1 MNASERGDIERG
13 DIARGGIARADIDS
27 PESDEALAVQRGLL
41 RVHERIQAAA
51 ERHGRASADVRLLAV
66 SKRQSPAK
74 IRAAYAAGQR
84 DFGENYAQELVGKQA
99 LLDELPGLRFHMIG
113 HVQRNKC
120 AALAGLVSAVH
131 SVDSVRLARELGRR
145 AALAPVPTSR
155 QLLGGS
161 ELAVFIEVNL
171 SAEPQKAG
179 CSPAELRELVAA
191 IAEERALCLRG
202 LMAIPEGEGD
212 ADASRRAFTA
222 LAELRERHGGSAIL
236 PELSMGMSRDLEV
249 AVECG
254 SSWVRVGTD
263 IFGARV

>member
-1 MNASERGDIERG
+1 MSSTENA
-13 DIARGGIARADIDS
+13 AD
-27 PESDEALAVQRGLL
+27 DEWEQVQRGLA
-41 RVHERIQAAA
+41 RVQERIRVAA
-51 ERHGRASADVRLLAV
+51 EQHGRALGDIRLLAV
-66 SKRQSPAK
+66 SKRQSERK

-84 DFGENYAQELVGKQA
+84 DFGENYAQELVGKSA
-99 LLDELPGLRFHMIG
+99 LLRELPGLRFHMIG
-113 HVQRNKC
+113 HLQRNKC
-120 AALAGLVSAVH
+120 ASLAGLVSAVH

-145 AALAPVPTSR
+145 AALAPVPTAQ
-155 QLLGGS
+155 QLLPGP

-179 CSPAELRELVAA
+179 CAPTELPELIAA
-191 IAEERALCLRG
+191 IGAEPALGLRG
-202 LMAIPEGEGD
+202 LMAIPEGDGE
-212 ADASRRAFTA
+212 AEASRRAFHA
-222 LAELRERHGGSAIL
+222 LAELRARHGGTAIL

>member
-1 MNASERGDIERG
+1 MVSNSGSERATNDERVAVQQALERVRERIRRAAEGCGRAPGDI
-13 DIARGGIARADIDS
+13 
-27 PESDEALAVQRGLL
+27 
-41 RVHERIQAAA
+41 
-51 ERHGRASADVRLLAV
+51 RLLAV
-66 SKRQSPAK
+66 SKRQSADK

-84 DFGENYAQELVGKQA
+84 DFGENYVQELVGKRQ
-99 LLDELPGLRFHMIG
+99 LESELPGLRFHMIG

-131 SVDSVRLARELGRR
+131 SVDSLRLVRELGRR
-145 AALAPVPTSR
+145 AALAPVPTPQ
-155 QLLGGS
+155 QLLPGP

-179 CSPAELRELVAA
+179 CAPSELPALIAAVGAEPALR
-191 IAEERALCLRG
+191 LRG
-202 LMAIPEGEGD
+202 LMVIPAGEGEVG
-212 ADASRRAFTA
+212 ASREAFSA
-222 LAELRERHGGSAIL
+222 LAELRERHGGAGVL

-254 SSWVRVGTD
+254 SAWVRVGTD

>member
-1 MNASERGDIERG
+1 VSDVAV
-13 DIARGGIARADIDS
+13 DS
-27 PESDEALAVQRGLL
+27 GEWQAVQRGLAQV
-41 RVHERIQAAA
+41 RERIQVAAQ
-51 ERHGRASADVRLLAV
+51 RCGRDPSEVRLLAV
-66 SKRQSPAK
+66 SKRQSEQK
-74 IRAAYAAGQR
+74 IAAAYAAGQR
-84 DFGENYAQELVGKQA
+84 DFGENYAQELSSKHE
-99 LLDELPGLRFHMIG
+99 LITRLPGLRFHMIG

-145 AALAPVPTSR
+145 AAQAPVPVEQR
-155 QLLGGS
+155 LLAAG
-161 ELAVFIEVNL
+161 ELAVFVEVNL

-179 CSPAELRELVAA
+179 CAPADLPPLLDA
-191 IAEERALCLRG
+191 IAGEPALALRG

-212 ADASRRAFTA
+212 SEPSRRAFIA
-222 LAELRERHGGSAIL
+222 LAELRERHGGVARL

-263 IFGARV
+263 IFGARI

>member
-1 MNASERGDIERG
+1 MSTVDGP
-13 DIARGGIARADIDS
+13 S
-27 PESDEALAVQRGLL
+27 SDEWRAVQSGLASV
-41 RVHERIQAAA
+41 RERIRAAA
-51 ERHGRASADVRLLAV
+51 ERHGRAVDDIRLLAV
-66 SKRQSPAK
+66 SKRQSEQK

-84 DFGENYAQELVGKQA
+84 DFGENYAQELLGKQA
-99 LLDELPGLRFHMIG
+99 LLAELPALRFHMIG
-113 HVQRNKC
+113 HLQRNKC
-120 AALAGLVSAVH
+120 AALAGRVSAVH

-145 AALAPVPTSR
+145 AALAPVPTAQ
-155 QLLGGS
+155 QLSPGP

-179 CSPAELRELVAA
+179 CAPTELPELIAVIAAEPALR
-191 IAEERALCLRG
+191 LRG

-212 ADASRRAFTA
+212 PEASRRAFTA
-222 LAELRERHGGSAIL
+222 LAELRERQGGTAIL

>member
-1 MNASERGDIERG
+1 MSL
-13 DIARGGIARADIDS
+13 
-27 PESDEALAVQRGLL
+27 DEAASAVQEALG
-41 RVHERIQAAA
+41 RVNERIRAAA
-51 ERHGRASADVRLLAV
+51 ERCGRAPSDIRLLAV
-66 SKRQSPAK
+66 SKRQSEEK
-74 IRAAYAAGQR
+74 IVAAYAAGQR
-84 DFGENYAQELVGKQA
+84 DFGENYAQELARKSA
-99 LLDELPGLRFHMIG
+99 LLAKLPGLRFHMIG

-120 AALAGLVSAVH
+120 AALAGVVSAVH

-145 AALAPVPTSR
+145 AALAPVPAAQR
-155 QLLGGS
+155 LLTGP

-179 CSPAELRELVAA
+179 CRPTELPELLDAVATEPALA
-191 IAEERALCLRG
+191 LRG

-212 ADASRRAFTA
+212 PEASRRAFHM
-222 LAELRERHGGSAIL
+222 LAELRERHGGLARL

-254 SSWVRVGTD
+254 SAWVRVGTD

>member
-1 MNASERGDIERG
+1 MR
-13 DIARGGIARADIDS
+13 
-27 PESDEALAVQRGLL
+27 RGLA
-41 RVHERIQAAA
+41 RVRERIRAAA
-51 ERHGRASADVRLLAV
+51 EQHGRSPDDVRLLAV
-66 SKRQSPAK
+66 SKRQSEQK

-84 DFGENYAQELVGKQA
+84 DFGENYAQELLAKHA
-99 LLDELPGLRFHMIG
+99 LLGELPDLRFHMIG
-113 HVQRNKC
+113 HLQRNKC
-120 AALAGLVSAVH
+120 AALAGRVSAVH

-145 AALAPVPTSR
+145 AQLAPVPTAQ
-155 QLLGGS
+155 QLLPGP

-179 CSPAELRELVAA
+179 CTPTELPELIAAVSAEPALR
-191 IAEERALCLRG
+191 LRG
-202 LMAIPEGEGD
+202 LMAIPEGEGEPE
-212 ADASRRAFTA
+212 ASRRAFHA
-222 LAELRERHGGSAIL
+222 LAELRERHGGTALL

>member
-1 MNASERGDIERG
+1 MSVAPTAS
-13 DIARGGIARADIDS
+13 
-27 PESDEALAVQRGLL
+27 AVQEGLA
-41 RVHERIQAAA
+41 RVNERIRVAA
-51 ERHGRASADVRLLAV
+51 ERCGRVPSDIRLLAV
-66 SKRQSPAK
+66 SKRQPEEK
-74 IRAAYAAGQR
+74 IVAAYAAGQR
-84 DFGENYAQELVGKQA
+84 DFGENYAQELAGKSA
-99 LLDELPGLRFHMIG
+99 LIAKLPGLRFHMIG

-120 AALAGLVSAVH
+120 AALAGVVSAVH

-145 AALAPVPTSR
+145 AALAPVPSEQR
-155 QLLGGS
+155 LLPGP

-179 CSPAELRELVAA
+179 CTPTELPELLDAVAA
-191 IAEERALCLRG
+191 EPGLGLRG

-212 ADASRRAFTA
+212 PEASRRAFHA
-222 LAELRERHGGSAIL
+222 LAELRERHGGAARL

-254 SSWVRVGTD
+254 SAWVRVGTD

>member
-1 MNASERGDIERG
+1 MPEPPRVTEPEDAASES
-13 DIARGGIARADIDS
+13 ARVQQG
-27 PESDEALAVQRGLL
+27 LASVR
-41 RVHERIQAAA
+41 ERIRSAA
-51 ERHGRASADVRLLAV
+51 ERHGRSPADVRLLAV
-66 SKRQSPAK
+66 SKRQSEQK

-84 DFGENYAQELVGKQA
+84 DFGENYAQELVHKAQQ
-99 LLDELPGLRFHMIG
+99 LSDLPGLRFHMIG

-120 AALAGLVSAVH
+120 AALAGRVSAVH

-145 AALAPVPTSR
+145 AALAPVPTAQ
-155 QLLGGS
+155 QLLFGP

-171 SAEPQKAG
+171 NAESEKAG
-179 CSPAELRELVAA
+179 CAPTELPSLIAA
-191 IAEERALCLRG
+191 ITAEPALRLRG
-202 LMAIPEGEGD
+202 LMAIPQGEGE
-212 ADASRRAFTA
+212 AEASRRAFTA
-222 LAELRERHGGSAIL
+222 LAELRQQHGGMAVL

>member
-1 MNASERGDIERG
+1 MS
-13 DIARGGIARADIDS
+13 ADDDAAGA
-27 PESDEALAVQRGLL
+27 EWEAVQQGLA
-41 RVHERIQAAA
+41 RVRERIGAAA
-51 ERHGRASADVRLLAV
+51 LQHGRAPDEIRLLAV
-66 SKRQSPAK
+66 SKRQSEQK

-84 DFGENYAQELVGKQA
+84 DFGENYAQELVGKSA
-99 LLDELPGLRFHMIG
+99 LLRELPGLRFHMIG
-113 HVQRNKC
+113 HLQRNKC
-120 AALAGLVSAVH
+120 ASLAGLVSAVH

-145 AALAPVPTSR
+145 AALAPVPTAQ
-155 QLLGGS
+155 QLLPGP
-161 ELAVFIEVNL
+161 ELWVFIEVNL

-179 CSPAELRELVAA
+179 CAPTELPELIAA
-191 IAEERALCLRG
+191 IGAEPALRLRG

-212 ADASRRAFTA
+212 PEASRRAFDA
-222 LAELRERHGGSAIL
+222 LAELRTRHGGTVIL

>member
-1 MNASERGDIERG
+1 VSSAAAEWEQ
-13 DIARGGIARADIDS
+13 
-27 PESDEALAVQRGLL
+27 VQLGLQ
-41 RVHERIQAAA
+41 RVHERIRLAA
-51 ERHGRASADVRLLAV
+51 EQHGRAPGDIRLLAV
-66 SKRQSPAK
+66 SKRQSEHK

-84 DFGENYAQELVGKQA
+84 DFGENYAQELVGKGA
-99 LLDELPGLRFHMIG
+99 LLRDLPGLRFHMIG

-120 AALAGLVSAVH
+120 AALAGVVSAVH

-145 AALAPVPTSR
+145 AALAPVPTAQ
-155 QLLGGS
+155 QLLPGP
-161 ELAVFIEVNL
+161 ELVVFIEVNL

-179 CSPAELRELVAA
+179 CAPTELPELIAALSAEPALR
-191 IAEERALCLRG
+191 LRG

-212 ADASRRAFTA
+212 PEASRRAFTA
-222 LAELRERHGGSAIL
+222 LAELREQHGGRDVL

>member
-1 MNASERGDIERG
+1 MPEPPRSSPADSAAASEWEQVQHRL
-13 DIARGGIARADIDS
+13 AR
-27 PESDEALAVQRGLL
+27 VQ
-41 RVHERIQAAA
+41 ERIRAAA
-51 ERHGRASADVRLLAV
+51 ERHGRAPADIRLLAV
-66 SKRQSPAK
+66 SKRQSEDK

-84 DFGENYAQELVGKQA
+84 DFGENYAQELVGKA
-99 LLDELPGLRFHMIG
+99 RLLSELPGLRLHMIG

-120 AALAGLVSAVH
+120 AALAGRVSAVH

-145 AALAPVPTSR
+145 AALAPVPTAQ
-155 QLLGGS
+155 QLLPGP

-179 CSPAELRELVAA
+179 CAPTELPELIAA
-191 IAEERALCLRG
+191 IGAEPALRLRG

-212 ADASRRAFTA
+212 AEVSRRAFTA
-222 LAELRERHGGSAIL
+222 LAELREQHGGAAIL

-254 SSWVRVGTD
+254 SAWVRVGTD

>member
-1 MNASERGDIERG
+1 VSPADNDVDNAADSPGAG
-13 DIARGGIARADIDS
+13 AQGARGEA
-27 PESDEALAVQRGLL
+27 EQVQHALA
-41 RVHERIQAAA
+41 RVHERIRVAA
-51 ERHGRASADVRLLAV
+51 EKHGRAPADVRLLAV
-66 SKRQSPAK
+66 SKRQSEAK

-84 DFGENYAQELVGKQA
+84 DFGENYAQELVSKAA
-99 LLDELPGLRFHMIG
+99 LLGELPGLRFHMIG

-120 AALAGLVSAVH
+120 AALAGRVSAVH

-145 AALAPVPTSR
+145 AALAPVPTAQ
-155 QLLGGS
+155 QLLSGP

-179 CSPAELRELVAA
+179 CAPSALPEVMAA
-191 IAEERALCLRG
+191 IGAEPALRLRG

-212 ADASRRAFTA
+212 PEASRRAFTA
-222 LAELRERHGGSAIL
+222 LAELRERQGGSAIL